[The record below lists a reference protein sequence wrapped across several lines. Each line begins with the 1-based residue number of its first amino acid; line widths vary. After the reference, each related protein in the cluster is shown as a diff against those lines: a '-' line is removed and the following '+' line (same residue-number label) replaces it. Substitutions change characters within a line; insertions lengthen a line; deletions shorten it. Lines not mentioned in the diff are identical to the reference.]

1 MVEKIK
7 SVFQFLSGV
16 NREFSKVVWPSRS
29 ELTGSTVVVLVLVLF
44 FSLYLGIV
52 DFVLAQLAARIF

>member
-16 NREFSKVVWPSRS
+16 NREFSKVVWPSKA

-44 FSLYLGIV
+44 FSVYLGIV
-52 DFVLAQLAARIF
+52 DYILAQLAARIF

>member
-7 SVFQFLSGV
+7 SIFQFLSGV
-16 NREFSKVVWPSRS
+16 NREFSRVTWPSRS
-29 ELTGSTVVVLVLVLF
+29 ELIGSTIVVLVLVVF
-44 FSLYLGIV
+44 FSLYLGFI

>member
-29 ELTGSTVVVLVLVLF
+29 ELIGSTIVVLVLVTF
-44 FSLYLGIV
+44 FSVYLGFV
-52 DFVLAQLAARIF
+52 DFLLAQLAARVF